1 MTTGARKTILPSGRV
16 QPRFA
21 GISTFLRIPHIDDV
35 APENRPIDWAIY
47 GIPSDAGVTFRPGA
61 RFGPRAIRAASQY
74 IKPYLIEQAV
84 HLAEKLSLAD
94 AGDSPVSP
102 YSCKQT
108 LEDASLFASRL
119 GDPKH
124 TKLFAIGGDHS
135 IAFANLKATYERRGK
150 PSGGLAI
157 IHFDA
162 HMDTVD
168 EVWGEKWGHASPFRR
183 AIEAG
188 YIDPKSMISIGIR
201 GTLNDPADL
210 NYAKQQGVTLITF
223 DEWRKNGPQL
233 LAAFISKLAKR
244 ETYLTFDVD
253 AVDPAFCPGTGTPVA
268 GGFTSAEALA
278 AIRSLR
284 GINLVG
290 ADIVEVL
297 PDRDVSEI
305 TATFAAQLLAEILG
319 LNA

>member
-1 MTTGARKTILPSGRV
+1 MKTVLPSGRV

-21 GISTFLRIPHIDDV
+21 GVCTFLRAPQIDAV
-35 APENRPIDWAIY
+35 SPASKPIDWAIY
-47 GIPSDAGVTFRPGA
+47 GVPSDAGVTFRPGA
-61 RFGPRAIRAASQY
+61 RFGPRAVRDASQY
-74 IKPYLIEQAV
+74 IKPFLIEQGV
-84 HLAEKLSLAD
+84 HIAERLSFAD
-94 AGDSPVSP
+94 AGDSPASP

-108 LEDASLFASRL
+108 LEDAAAFASKL

-124 TKLFAIGGDHS
+124 TKLLAIGGDHS
-135 IAFANLKATYERRGK
+135 IAYANLKATWERRGK
-150 PSGGLAI
+150 PSGGLAL

-188 YIDPKSMISIGIR
+188 YIDPKSMISVGIR
-201 GTLNDPADL
+201 GTLNDPRDL
-210 NYAKQQGVTLITF
+210 DYTKNLGVNLITF
-223 DEWRKNGPQL
+223 DQWQQNGPAT
-233 LAAFISKLAKR
+233 LAAFLAKIATR

-253 AVDPAFCPGTGTPVA
+253 AIDPAFCPGTGTPVA
-268 GGFTSAEALA
+268 GGFTSAQALSA
-278 AIRSLR
+278 VRSLR

-297 PDRDVSEI
+297 PDRDVSDI
-305 TATFAAQLLAEILG
+305 TSTFAAQLMAEILG
-319 LNA
+319 LTA

>member
-1 MTTGARKTILPSGRV
+1 MTKTILPSGRT

-21 GISTFLRIPHIDDV
+21 GLCTFLRAPHIDDV
-35 APENRPIDWAIY
+35 ALENRPIDWAIF

-61 RFGPRAIRAASQY
+61 RFGPRAVRAASQY

-84 HLAEKLSLAD
+84 HLAEKLSIAD

-108 LEDASLFASRL
+108 VEDAVAFASKL

-124 TKLFAIGGDHS
+124 TKLFAVGGDHS

-150 PSGGLAI
+150 PSGGLAV

-188 YIDPKSMISIGIR
+188 IIDPKSMISIGIR

-210 NYAKQQGVTLITF
+210 DYAKQHGVTLITL
-223 DEWRKNGPQL
+223 DQWRKNGPQT
-233 LAAFISKLAKR
+233 LASFLSKLAKR
-244 ETYLTFDVD
+244 EAYITFDVD
-253 AVDPAFCPGTGTPVA
+253 VVDPAFCPGTGTPVA

-278 AIRSLR
+278 AVRSLK

-305 TATFAAQLLAEILG
+305 TATFAAQLMAEILG
-319 LNA
+319 LST

>member
-1 MTTGARKTILPSGRV
+1 MSKKTVLPSGRV

-21 GISTFLRIPHIDDV
+21 GISTFLRVPHIDDV

-61 RFGPRAIRAASQY
+61 RFGPRAVRAASQY

-108 LEDASLFASRL
+108 LDDAVSFASKL

-150 PSGGLAI
+150 PPGGLAV

-188 YIDPKSMISIGIR
+188 IIDPKSMISIGIH

-210 NYAKQQGVTLITF
+210 DYAKQHGVTLITF
-223 DEWRKNGPQL
+223 DQWQKNGPQT
-233 LAAFISKLAKR
+233 LAAFLANLAKR

-253 AVDPAFCPGTGTPVA
+253 AVDPAFCPGTGTPVS
-268 GGFTSAEALA
+268 GGFTSAQALN

-305 TATFAAQLLAEILG
+305 TATFAAQLLAEILA
-319 LNA
+319 LSS

>member
-1 MTTGARKTILPSGRV
+1 MSKKTVLPSGRV

-21 GISTFLRIPHIDDV
+21 GISTFLRVPHIDDV

-61 RFGPRAIRAASQY
+61 RFGPRAVRAASQY

-108 LEDASLFASRL
+108 LDDAVSFASKL

-150 PSGGLAI
+150 PPGGLAV

-188 YIDPKSMISIGIR
+188 IIDPKSMISIGIR

-210 NYAKQQGVTLITF
+210 DYAKQHGVTLITF
-223 DEWRKNGPQL
+223 DQWQKNGPQT
-233 LAAFISKLAKR
+233 LAAFLANLAKR

-253 AVDPAFCPGTGTPVA
+253 AVDPAFCPGTGTPVS
-268 GGFTSAEALA
+268 GGFTSAQALN

-305 TATFAAQLLAEILG
+305 TATFAAQLLAEILA
-319 LNA
+319 LSS

>member
-1 MTTGARKTILPSGRV
+1 MSKKTVLPSGRV

-21 GISTFLRIPHIDDV
+21 GICTFLRAPHIDDV

-61 RFGPRAIRAASQY
+61 RFGPRAVRAASQY

-84 HLAEKLSLAD
+84 HLAEKLSIVD

-108 LEDASLFASRL
+108 VDDAVAFASKL

-124 TKLFAIGGDHS
+124 TKLLAVGGDHS

-150 PSGGLAI
+150 PSGGLAV

-188 YIDPKSMISIGIR
+188 IIDPKSMISIGIR

-210 NYAKQQGVTLITF
+210 DYAKQHGVTLITL
-223 DEWRKNGPQL
+223 DQWRKNGPQT
-233 LAAFISKLAKR
+233 LASFLSKLAKR
-244 ETYLTFDVD
+244 EAYITFDVD
-253 AVDPAFCPGTGTPVA
+253 VVDPAFCPGTGTPVA

-278 AIRSLR
+278 AVRSLK

-305 TATFAAQLLAEILG
+305 TATFAAQLMAEVLG
-319 LNA
+319 LSA

>member
-1 MTTGARKTILPSGRV
+1 MPPQISKTVLPSGRT

-21 GISTFLRIPHIDDV
+21 GLCTFLRAPHIDDV
-35 APENRPIDWAIY
+35 APANKPVDWAIY

-61 RFGPRAIRAASQY
+61 RFGPRAVRAASQY

-84 HLAEKLSLAD
+84 HLAEKLSIAD

-108 LEDASLFASRL
+108 LDDAASFAQTL
-119 GDPKH
+119 GEPGH
-124 TKLFAIGGDHS
+124 TKLLAIGGDHS
-135 IAFANLKATYERRGK
+135 VAYANLKATWERRGK
-150 PSGGLAI
+150 PAGGLAVV
-157 IHFDA
+157 HFDA

-210 NYAKQQGVTLITF
+210 DYTRKLGVTLITF
-223 DEWRKNGPQL
+223 DQWRKNGPQT
-233 LAAFISKLAKR
+233 LASFLGRIARR
-244 ETYLTFDVD
+244 EAYLTFDVD

-268 GGFTSAEALA
+268 GGFTSFEALDA
-278 AIRSLR
+278 VRSLN

-297 PDRDVSEI
+297 PDRDVAEI
-305 TATFAAQLLAEILG
+305 TATFAAQLMAEILG
-319 LNA
+319 LSA

>member
-1 MTTGARKTILPSGRV
+1 MSKKTVLPSGRV

-21 GISTFLRIPHIDDV
+21 GICTFLRAPHIDDV
-35 APENRPIDWAIY
+35 APENRPIDWVIY

-61 RFGPRAIRAASQY
+61 RFGPRTVRAASQY

-84 HLAEKLSLAD
+84 HLAEKLSIAD

-108 LEDASLFASRL
+108 IEDAVAFASKL

-150 PSGGLAI
+150 PSGGLAL

-188 YIDPKSMISIGIR
+188 IIDPKSMISIGVR

-210 NYAKQQGVTLITF
+210 EYAKQHGVTLITF
-223 DEWRKNGPQL
+223 DQWRKNGPQT
-233 LAAFISKLAKR
+233 LAAFAAKLAKR
-244 ETYLTFDVD
+244 ETYITFDVD

-278 AIRSLR
+278 AVRSLK
-284 GINLVG
+284 GVNLVG

-319 LNA
+319 LSI

>member
-1 MTTGARKTILPSGRV
+1 MKTVLPSGRV

-21 GISTFLRIPHIDDV
+21 GISTFLRVPHIDDV
-35 APENRPIDWAIY
+35 APANRPIDWAIY

-61 RFGPRAIRAASQY
+61 RFGPRAVRAASQY
-74 IKPYLIEQAV
+74 IKPYLIEQAIN
-84 HLAEKLSLAD
+84 LAEKLSLAD

-108 LEDASLFASRL
+108 ADDAAAFASKL

-135 IAFANLKATYERRGK
+135 VAFANLQATYERRGK
-150 PSGGLAI
+150 PSGGLAV

-223 DEWRKNGPQL
+223 AEWQKNGPQL
-233 LAAFISKLAKR
+233 LAAFLSKLAKR

>member
-1 MTTGARKTILPSGRV
+1 MSKKTLLPSGRV

-21 GISTFLRIPHIDDV
+21 GLCTFLRALQIDAV
-35 APENRPIDWAIY
+35 ASASKPIDWAIY

-61 RFGPRAIRAASQY
+61 RFGPRAVRAASQY

-84 HLAEKLSLAD
+84 HLAEKLSIAD

-108 LEDASLFASRL
+108 TDDAVAFASRL

-124 TKLFAIGGDHS
+124 TRLFAIGGDHS
-135 IAFANLKATYERRGK
+135 IAFANLKATWERRGK
-150 PSGGLAI
+150 PSGGLAV

-188 YIDPKSMISIGIR
+188 IIDPKSMISIGIR

-210 NYAKQQGVTLITF
+210 DYAREQGITLVTF
-223 DEWRKNGPQL
+223 DQWRKNGPQT

-244 ETYLTFDVD
+244 ETYITFDVD
-253 AVDPAFCPGTGTPVA
+253 AVDPAFCPGTGTPVS
-268 GGFTSAEALA
+268 GGFTSSEALA

-305 TATFAAQLLAEILG
+305 TATFAAQLMAEILG
-319 LNA
+319 LSA

>member
-1 MTTGARKTILPSGRV
+1 MSKKTVLPSGRV

-21 GISTFLRIPHIDDV
+21 GICTFLRAPHIDDV

-61 RFGPRAIRAASQY
+61 RFGPRAVRAASQY

-84 HLAEKLSLAD
+84 HLAEKLSFAD

-108 LEDASLFASRL
+108 VDDAVAFASKL

-124 TKLFAIGGDHS
+124 TKLFAVGGDHS

-150 PSGGLAI
+150 PSGGLAV

-188 YIDPKSMISIGIR
+188 IIDPKSMISVGIR

-210 NYAKQQGVTLITF
+210 DYAKQHGVTLITF
-223 DEWRKNGPQL
+223 DQWRKNGPQI
-233 LAAFISKLAKR
+233 LAAFQSKLARR
-244 ETYLTFDVD
+244 ETYITFDVD
-253 AVDPAFCPGTGTPVA
+253 VVDPAFCPGTGTPVA

-278 AIRSLR
+278 AVRSLNE
-284 GINLVG
+284 IELVG

-305 TATFAAQLLAEILG
+305 TATFAAQLMAEVLG
-319 LNA
+319 LST

>member
-1 MTTGARKTILPSGRV
+1 MSKKTLLPSGRV
-16 QPRFA
+16 QPRFT
-21 GISTFLRIPHIDDV
+21 GISTFLRAPQIDDV
-35 APENRPIDWAIY
+35 VPENRPIDWAIY

-61 RFGPRAIRAASQY
+61 RFGPRAVRAASQY

-108 LEDASLFASRL
+108 VDDAVSFASKL

-124 TKLFAIGGDHS
+124 TKLLAIGGDHS

-150 PSGGLAI
+150 PPGGLAV

-188 YIDPKSMISIGIR
+188 IIDPKSMISIGIR

-210 NYAKQQGVTLITF
+210 DYAKQHGVTLITF
-223 DEWRKNGPQL
+223 DQWQKNGPQT
-233 LAAFISKLAKR
+233 LAAFLAQLAKR

-268 GGFTSAEALA
+268 GGFASAQAISV
-278 AIRSLR
+278 IRSLR

-297 PDRDVSEI
+297 PDRDVAEI
-305 TATFAAQLLAEILG
+305 TATFAAQLMAEILG
-319 LNA
+319 LSA

>member
-1 MTTGARKTILPSGRV
+1 MSMKTVLPSGRV

-21 GISTFLRIPHIDDV
+21 GVCTFLRAPQIDSV
-35 APENRPIDWAIY
+35 GPASKPVDWAIY

-61 RFGPRAIRAASQY
+61 RFGPRAIREASQY
-74 IKPYLIEQAV
+74 IKPFLIEQNV
-84 HLAEKLSLAD
+84 NIAERLSFAD
-94 AGDSPVSP
+94 AGDSQVSP

-108 LEDASLFASRL
+108 LAEVAAFAAKL
-119 GDPKH
+119 GDSAH
-124 TKLFAIGGDHS
+124 TKLLAIGGDHS
-135 IAFANLKATYERRGK
+135 VAYANLKATWERRGK
-150 PSGGLAI
+150 PVGGFSV

-168 EVWGEKWGHASPFRR
+168 EVWNEKWGHASPFRR
-183 AIEAG
+183 AIESG
-188 YIDPKSMISIGIR
+188 FIDPKSMISIGIR

-210 NYAKQQGVTLITF
+210 DFAKQHGVTLITF
-223 DEWRKNGPQL
+223 DQWQTNGPAT
-233 LAAFISKLAKR
+233 LAAFVSKLGKR

-268 GGFTSAEALA
+268 GGFTSAQALTA
-278 AIRSLR
+278 VRSLR

-297 PDRDVSEI
+297 PDRDVSDI
-305 TATFAAQLLAEILG
+305 TSTFAAQLMAEILG
-319 LNA
+319 LSA

>member
-1 MTTGARKTILPSGRV
+1 MKTDLPRGRV

-21 GISTFLRIPHIDDV
+21 GICTFLR
-35 APENRPIDWAIY
+35 APQISSVGPAGKPIDWALY

-61 RFGPRAIRAASQY
+61 RFGPRAVRDASQY
-74 IKPYLIEQAV
+74 IKPFLIEQGV
-84 HLAEKLSLAD
+84 HIAERLSFAD

-108 LEDASLFASRL
+108 LDDASAFALTL

-124 TKLFAIGGDHS
+124 TKLLAIGGDHS
-135 IAFANLKATYERRGK
+135 IAYANLKATWERRGK
-150 PSGGLAI
+150 PSGGLAL

-168 EVWGEKWGHASPFRR
+168 EVWNEKWGHASPFRR
-183 AIEAG
+183 AVEAG
-188 YIDPKSMISIGIR
+188 FIDPKAMISIGIR
-201 GTLNDPADL
+201 GTLNDPRDL
-210 NYAKQQGVTLITF
+210 DYTNNLGVTVITC
-223 DEWRKNGPQL
+223 DQWQKNGPAT
-233 LAAFISKLAKR
+233 LAAFLAKIARR

-268 GGFTSAEALA
+268 GGFTSAQALSA
-278 AIRSLR
+278 VRSLR

-297 PDRDVSEI
+297 PDRDVSDI
-305 TATFAAQLLAEILG
+305 TSTFAAQLMAEILG
-319 LNA
+319 LSA

>member
-1 MTTGARKTILPSGRV
+1 MSMKTVLPSGRV

-21 GISTFLRIPHIDDV
+21 GISTFLRIPRIDDV

-74 IKPYLIEQAV
+74 IKPYLIEQSV

-94 AGDSPVSP
+94 GGDSPVSP

-108 LEDASLFASRL
+108 LEDAAAFASKL
-119 GDPKH
+119 GDAKH

-135 IAFANLKATYERRGK
+135 VAFANLKATYERRGK
-150 PSGGLAI
+150 PSGGLAV

-188 YIDPKSMISIGIR
+188 YIDPKSMISIGVR

-233 LAAFISKLAKR
+233 LASFISKLAKR
-244 ETYLTFDVD
+244 ETYITFDVD
-253 AVDPAFCPGTGTPVA
+253 AVDPAYCPGTGTPVA
-268 GGFTSAEALA
+268 GGFTSAEALT
-278 AIRSLR
+278 AIRTLR

-297 PDRDVSEI
+297 PDRDVSEV
-305 TATFAAQLLAEILG
+305 TATFAAQLLAELLG
-319 LNA
+319 LSA

>member
-1 MTTGARKTILPSGRV
+1 MSMKTVLPSGRV

-21 GISTFLRIPHIDDV
+21 GISTFLRVPHIDDV

-108 LEDASLFASRL
+108 LEDAAAFASKL

-150 PSGGLAI
+150 PSGGLAL

-188 YIDPKSMISIGIR
+188 YIDPKAMISIGIR

-223 DEWRKNGPQL
+223 DEWRKNGPQI

-244 ETYLTFDVD
+244 ETYITFDVD

-278 AIRSLR
+278 TVRSLR

-290 ADIVEVL
+290 ADVVEVL

-319 LNA
+319 LST

>member
-1 MTTGARKTILPSGRV
+1 MKTDLPRGRV

-21 GISTFLRIPHIDDV
+21 GICTFLR
-35 APENRPIDWAIY
+35 APQISSVGPAGKPIDWAIY

-61 RFGPRAIRAASQY
+61 RFGPRAVRDASQY
-74 IKPYLIEQAV
+74 IKPFLIEQGV
-84 HLAEKLSLAD
+84 HIAERLSFAD

-108 LEDASLFASRL
+108 LDDASAFALTL

-124 TKLFAIGGDHS
+124 TKLLAIGGDHS
-135 IAFANLKATYERRGK
+135 IAYANLKATWERRGK
-150 PSGGLAI
+150 PSGGLAL

-168 EVWGEKWGHASPFRR
+168 EVWNEKWGHASPFRR
-183 AIEAG
+183 AVEAG
-188 YIDPKSMISIGIR
+188 FIDPKSMISIGIR
-201 GTLNDPADL
+201 GTLNDPRDL
-210 NYAKQQGVTLITF
+210 DYTKNLGVNLITF
-223 DEWRKNGPQL
+223 DQWQQNGPAT
-233 LAAFISKLAKR
+233 LAAFLAKIGKR

-268 GGFTSAEALA
+268 GGFTSAQALSA
-278 AIRSLR
+278 VRSLR

-297 PDRDVSEI
+297 PDRDVADI
-305 TATFAAQLLAEILG
+305 TATFAAQLMAEILG
-319 LNA
+319 LSA